1 MRKTCENGNMTCSDT
16 KPFKFLS
23 LSLDRR
29 TNFSYVKS
37 FFGIGI
43 KAYITYIN
51 YLSLSQYHNNS
62 TFSVM
67 CLARRERN
75 LQGLVTEPLS
85 FPFLYVLGEKENPPN
100 WQTPFN
106 LDYAFHTQNIC
117 AAARTEPVTTVT
129 GDHAL
134 LF

>member
-1 MRKTCENGNMTCSDT
+1 MRETCKSGNLKCSDT

-85 FPFLYVLGEKENPPN
+85 FPFLYVLGDKENLPN

-106 LDYAFHTQNIC
+106 LDYGVMQQESWI
-117 AAARTEPVTTVT
+117 
-129 GDHAL
+129 G
-134 LF
+134 